1 MWTCKV
7 CRHLNKDESKIC
19 EQCRALRVEPSE
31 EEIRR
36 RRTEQQ
42 ESDMWDEDQGL
53 M

>member
-1 MWTCKV
+1 MWICKI
-7 CRHLNKDESKIC
+7 CGHLNNYMLREC
-19 EQCRALRVEPSE
+19 EQCRALRLEPTE

-36 RRTEQQ
+36 RNTEWQ